1 MALLRNHKKQIVIMQ
16 GVEKLTK
23 YLALHETLD
32 LHELLTFKNLC
43 LTKATTMS
51 ALAQDEELKN
61 LLANDAASGTRHIE
75 QLQIFLTNRRE
86 H

>member
-1 MALLRNHKKQIVIMQ
+1 M
-16 GVEKLTK
+16 TK

-51 ALAQDEELKN
+51 AFAQDEELKN
-61 LLANDAASGTRHIE
+61 LLANDVTAGTRHIE
-75 QLQIFLTNRRE
+75 QLQQFLTNRRE